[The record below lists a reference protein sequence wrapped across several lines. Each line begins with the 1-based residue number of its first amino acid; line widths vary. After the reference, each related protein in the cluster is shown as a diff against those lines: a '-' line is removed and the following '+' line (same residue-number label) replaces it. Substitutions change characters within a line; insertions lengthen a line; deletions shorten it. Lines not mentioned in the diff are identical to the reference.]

1 MTTARGGAMKT
12 GKRSDHSVG
21 VCGSLLAI
29 TLFACWHASNA
40 QTDTGTIS
48 GTVSDSSGAVVPNT
62 VITLT
67 SISTNAVRTVTSN
80 ESGTYTLQAVSAG
93 LYDLSARGA
102 GFAQFRRRVEVTVG
116 GRVTANI
123 QLVVTANEQT
133 VTVVGEGGATVN
145 VQTQEV
151 SQVISSQQVAQ
162 LPSLTRNPYD
172 FVTVAGNISSGDK
185 VTSSGATSTTG
196 DQNDTTRGVGFSLNG
211 QRSTGTEILLDGVE
225 NNDTYLTGPALTS
238 IPIDSVHE
246 YRVITSN
253 FGPEYGRASGGV
265 VNVVTKSG
273 TNAF

>member
-1 MTTARGGAMKT
+1 MKT
-12 GKRSDHSVG
+12 GKRLDLSVD
-21 VCGSLLAI
+21 VRR
-29 TLFACWHASNA
+29 TLFAIILITTWWSGLA
-40 QTDTGTIS
+40 QTDTGNIS
-48 GTVSDSSGAVVPNT
+48 GTVTDPSGAVIPHT
-62 VITLT
+62 TIALT
-67 SISTNAVRTVTSN
+67 SVSTNAARTGASDD
-80 ESGTYTLQAVSAG
+80 SGSYSFQAVSAG
-93 LYDLSARGA
+93 LYDLSAQGA
-102 GFAQFRRRVEVTVG
+102 GFAPFHRKVEVTVG

-133 VTVVGEGGATVN
+133 ITVVGEGGAAVN
-145 VQTQEV
+145 VQTQEI
-151 SQVISSQQVAQ
+151 SQVVSSQQVAQ

-172 FVTVAGNISSGDK
+172 FVTIAGNISSGDK

-211 QRSTGTEILLDGVE
+211 QRSTGTQILLDGVE

-265 VNVVTKSG
+265 PTKPVSVLP
-273 TNAF
+273 TPAR